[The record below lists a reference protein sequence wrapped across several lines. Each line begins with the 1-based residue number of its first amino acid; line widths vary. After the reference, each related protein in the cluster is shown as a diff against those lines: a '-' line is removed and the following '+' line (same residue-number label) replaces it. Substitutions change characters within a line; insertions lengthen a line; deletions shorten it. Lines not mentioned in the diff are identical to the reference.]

1 MRRVLRVFLL
11 SVVALL
17 LTASGAMAITIHD
30 VMRTDF
36 DPSVNNVLDPVSG
49 YGSGGYYLTYS
60 PIDGGTG
67 LFNSTTGAPGS
78 SGTFEGNPAWL
89 DFFLNSSG
97 GGGGGTVGPGGGS
110 VGASAS
116 YTLKTNPSGPSSF
129 DFSVLFYNPL
139 YDGTVAAAT
148 DVAQVILTG
157 SDGTTVDTVGGN
169 EALVNAGELR
179 AGILL
184 TWSIEADAGVD
195 LNVVIN
201 SLDAG
206 AYAAGFFLDNVSTI
220 PEPATLGLL
229 AVGLGGLILRR
240 PRR

>member
-1 MRRVLRVFLL
+1 MIAVFLL
-11 SVVALL
+11 GAVAVL
-17 LTASGAMAITIHD
+17 LTTSGAMAITIYD
-30 VMRTDF
+30 VVRTGF
-36 DPSVNNVLDPVSG
+36 DPSVTDPLSM
-49 YGSGGYYLTYS
+49 YGSGGHYLTYS
-60 PIDGGTG
+60 PIGPTG
-67 LFNSTTGAPGS
+67 LFDSTTGAPGS
-78 SGTFEGNPAWL
+78 SGTFLGNPPWL
-89 DFFLNSSG
+89 DFFLDCGGG

-116 YTLKTNPSGPSSF
+116 YTLETNPSGPSSF
-129 DFSVLFYNPL
+129 DFSVLFYNPN
-139 YDGTVAAAT
+139 YDASVIDTT

-169 EALVNAGELR
+169 EALVTAGELR

-206 AYAAGFFLDNVSTI
+206 AYAAGFFLDNVV

-229 AVGLGGLILRR
+229 ALGLGGLILRR
-240 PRR
+240 RGR

>member
-1 MRRVLRVFLL
+1 MRRMIAVFLL
-11 SVVALL
+11 GAVAVL
-17 LTASGAMAITIHD
+17 LTTSGAMAITIHD
-30 VMRTDF
+30 VVRTGF
-36 DPSVNNVLDPVSG
+36 DPSVNDVLAT
-49 YGSGGYYLTYS
+49 YGSGGYYLTYA
-60 PIDGGTG
+60 PVDGGTG
-67 LFNSTTGAPGS
+67 LFDPTGAPGS
-78 SGTFEGNPAWL
+78 SGTFQGNPAWL
-89 DFFLNSSG
+89 DFFLNSSGGG

-116 YTLKTNPSGPSSF
+116 YTLETNPSGPSSF
-129 DFSVLFYNPL
+129 DFSVLFYNPN
-139 YDGTVAAAT
+139 YDASVIDTT

-169 EALVNAGELR
+169 ETLVTAGELR

-206 AYAAGFFLDNVSTI
+206 AYAAGFFLDNVV

-229 AVGLGGLILRR
+229 ALGLGGLILRR
-240 PRR
+240 RGR

>member
-1 MRRVLRVFLL
+1 M
-11 SVVALL
+11 
-17 LTASGAMAITIHD
+17 
-30 VMRTDF
+30 
-36 DPSVNNVLDPVSG
+36 
-49 YGSGGYYLTYS
+49 
-60 PIDGGTG
+60 
-67 LFNSTTGAPGS
+67 
-78 SGTFEGNPAWL
+78 
-89 DFFLNSSG
+89 
-97 GGGGGTVGPGGGS
+97 
-110 VGASAS
+110 S
-116 YTLKTNPSGPSSF
+116 YTLKTHPSEHSSF

-139 YDGTVAAAT
+139 YNTAVDAAT
-148 DVAQVILTG
+148 KVAQVILTG

-169 EALVNAGELR
+169 EVLVNAGELR

-206 AYAAGFFLDNVSTI
+206 AYAAGFFLDKVNAV

-240 PRR
+240 RRDRSDAF